1 MAIYSMKGA
10 RVSLGATAAIKSA
23 PWVVGDFTT
32 LLSAKTLIG
41 ELETMGMSAEEFNAL
56 EFESVT
62 DGAVRTLKG
71 AIKSAPVEFTFGHD
85 YADAGQTALKAA
97 FASEADFAL
106 EIEWGD
112 KPATGAAPKNSRRL
126 CIGKVMKLGDG
137 GEGGGIAKLSF
148 TFQPN
153 GNWVRVNASAT

>member
-1 MAIYSMKGA
+1 MGIYSMKGT
-10 RVSLGATAAIKSA
+10 RVSLGGVAVMKSGA
-23 PWVVGDFTT
+23 WVVADFTA
-32 LLSAKTLIG
+32 LLSSKTLIG
-41 ELETMGMSAEEFNAL
+41 ELETMGMSGEEFAAL

-71 AIKSAPVEFTFGHD
+71 ARKGKPVEFNFGHD
-85 YADAGQTALKAA
+85 YADTGQTAVKAA
-97 FASEADFAL
+97 FESEGDFAL
-106 EIEWGD
+106 ELEWGD
-112 KPATGAAPKNSRRL
+112 KPTAGASPKNSRRL
-126 CIGKVMKLGDG
+126 CIGKIMSIGDG